1 MSKLFQPLAIGSTK
15 LGHRLAMA
23 PLTRFRC
30 DDDWI
35 PTEMTKEYY
44 KQRACVPGTLIITEA
59 TVISRAAASA
69 RNVPGIWSD
78 AQIAAWKGIV
88 DMVHDKGCKIY
99 CQLWHQGRTGQPD
112 VLAEGGFRLLS
123 SSATPVAP
131 DQPQPIAMSE
141 EDIQQMIADFATAAK
156 NAVAAG
162 FDGVEIHGANGYLLD
177 QFLQDTCTTRT
188 DKWGGSIENRARFH
202 VEVTKA
208 IITEIGADKTA
219 MRLSPY
225 SDFLGMLMDE
235 PEPTFKYLTEQLK
248 PLCLAYLHLIEARIR
263 GNDDAECGGQRT
275 IKWMVE
281 LWDNASPVLIAG
293 GFKADS
299 ARTAVDEVYK
309 NYDVAIVF
317 GRYFA
322 ANPDLV
328 FRIKSG
334 VGLEKYERTYFYTPK
349 LRKGYVDYPFSQQ
362 FLESMEAR

>member
-1 MSKLFQPLAIGSTK
+1 MSLRILIEREPSFQPLAIGSTK

-30 DDDWI
+30 DYDWI

-59 TVISRAAASA
+59 TSH
-69 RNVPGIWSD
+69 

-88 DMVHDKGCKIY
+88 DM
-99 CQLWHQGRTGQPD
+99 HQGRAGGPD

-131 DQPQPIAMSE
+131 SQPQPITMSE
-141 EDIQQMIADFATAAK
+141 EGIQQTIADFATAAK

-162 FDGVEIHGANGYLLD
+162 FDGVELLS
-177 QFLQDTCTTRT
+177 R
-188 DKWGGSIENRARFH
+188 
-202 VEVTKA
+202 
-208 IITEIGADKTA
+208 IGADKTA
-219 MRLSPY
+219 MRLSPS

-235 PEPTFKYLTEQLK
+235 PEPTFRYLTEQLK
-248 PLCLAYLHLIEARIR
+248 PLVVAYPHLIEARIR

-275 IKWMVE
+275 VKWMVE
-281 LWDNASPVLIAG
+281 LWDNVSPVLIAG

-317 GRYFA
+317 GRYFV

-349 LRKGYVDYPFSQQ
+349 LWQGYVDYPFS
-362 FLESMEAR
+362 